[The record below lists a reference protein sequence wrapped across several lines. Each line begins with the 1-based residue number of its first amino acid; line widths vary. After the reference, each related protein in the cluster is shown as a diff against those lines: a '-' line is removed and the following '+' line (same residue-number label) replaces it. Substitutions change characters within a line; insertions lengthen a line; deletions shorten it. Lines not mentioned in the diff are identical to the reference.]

1 MPRFKRVHN
10 VEVFLETLI
19 NDPEVCRPHVVSELS
34 EVHACWV
41 LIIRI
46 VGDTLREVCV
56 LLLVAYWRKGIIRL
70 MRHELVAWTDTSCR
84 MHLTYVLSLL
94 DLRLGSC
101 PLRSC
106 SLLLRRHLIDLLL
119 FSESILRTRCE
130 SWHIVDIHFLVPL
143 ERLAF
148 HMNIRNHLLIDLHL
162 RDWRLIKTHPISIQ
176 TQIQESTILVI
187 YHEISILSIMIR
199 H

>member
-10 VEVFLETLI
+10 VEVFLKTLI

-41 LIIRI
+41 LIVGI

-56 LLLVAYWRKGIIRL
+56 LLLVAYWRKSIIRL
-70 MRHELVAWTDTSCR
+70 MRHELIAWTDTSCG
-84 MHLTYVLSLL
+84 MHLAYVLSLL
-94 DLRLGSC
+94 DLRLGC
-101 PLRSC
+101 RPLRSC
-106 SLLLRRHLIDLLL
+106 SLLLWCHLINLL
-119 FSESILRTRCE
+119 FFSEPILRIRCE
-130 SWHIVDIHFLVPL
+130 SWHIVDIHFLVPFV
-143 ERLAF
+143 RLTF

-162 RDWRLIKTHPISIQ
+162 RDRRLIKTHPISIQ
-176 TQIQESTILVI
+176 TQIQQSTIFVI
-187 YHEISILSIMIR
+187 DHKISILSIVVG